1 MLVAIYEQG
10 GELGTVL
17 TRRRADLR
25 RHAGE
30 ISFPGGRRDPGE
42 KELVVTALREA
53 HEEIGLPPASVH
65 VAGAL
70 PPTPTIA
77 TGYAIH
83 PFVGAISRPQGW
95 SPSEREVEE
104 IIEVPLSVLSGG
116 YGRRRLIRRGIPFV
130 TDTYELGDS
139 LVWGA
144 TARILAGLLS
154 RLSAA
159 GLS

>member
-1 MLVAIYEQG
+1 MLVAIYEAG

-42 KELVVTALREA
+42 PELVSTALREA
-53 HEEIGLPPASVH
+53 HEEIGLPPGSVH

-77 TGYAIH
+77 TAHAAALNCGDDG
-83 PFVGAISRPQGW
+83 GALLNMAAP
-95 SPSEREVEE
+95 
-104 IIEVPLSVLSGG
+104 VPV
-116 YGRRRLIRRGIPFV
+116 PV
-130 TDTYELGDS
+130 P
-139 LVWGA
+139 VWGVW
-144 TARILAGLLS
+144 GVW
-154 RLSAA
+154 
-159 GLS
+159 